1 MHRREE
7 KNPETTAVAGP
18 KIIRSLNSEGVKGI
32 VNSSSS
38 GSGQSVKETFHCP
51 WGEVELERAAKWPR
65 NYVKV
70 LEILGYHPRPCV
82 DQHVK
87 FLIENLVGLEKIIQH
102 WCWDIRLVRHGGKP
116 DKEAEARDHAMQNL
130 KQKLPST
137 VEFVC
142 N

>member
-1 MHRREE
+1 MSVLA
-7 KNPETTAVAGP
+7 ETRFEGKRDFSLP
-18 KIIRSLNSEGVKGI
+18 MGRSRIR
-32 VNSSSS
+32 
-38 GSGQSVKETFHCP
+38 
-51 WGEVELERAAKWPR
+51 ERAAKCPH

-87 FLIENLVGLEKIIQH
+87 FLIENLVGLEKIIVDPVVRH
-102 WCWDIRLVRHGGKP
+102 WCWDIRLVRHGEKP

-130 KQKLPST
+130 KQKVPST

>member
-51 WGEVELERAAKWPR
+51 WGEVELERAAKWPH

-70 LEILGYHPRPCV
+70 LEILGYHGVGILDLCVMEENPRRKRKQETMPCKTLNKNCL
-82 DQHVK
+82 QP
-87 FLIENLVGLEKIIQH
+87 LNLYAIEIISY
-102 WCWDIRLVRHGGKP
+102 I
-116 DKEAEARDHAMQNL
+116 
-130 KQKLPST
+130 
-137 VEFVC
+137 
-142 N
+142 